1 MHEVQ
6 GAIWCMNRSNLIKLT
21 HTSYFTHLPLAS
33 LFINKLTNHWKFNN
47 MHFMNLNMLYDIIHA
62 LNVNWNHPTK
72 NEYFPKHIPFS
83 TLYLLQEQ
91 KLNPKNYSE

>member
-1 MHEVQ
+1 
-6 GAIWCMNRSNLIKLT
+6 
-21 HTSYFTHLPLAS
+21 
-33 LFINKLTNHWKFNN
+33 
-47 MHFMNLNMLYDIIHA
+47 MNLNMLYDIIHA

-72 NEYFPKHIPFS
+72 TEYFPKHIPFS